1 MIDYNYKN
9 NVKTKLNIDLCKIRS
24 EKFMNF
30 FMVLSLIG
38 GLALF
43 LYGMNVMGSGLEKL
57 AGGRLEQFF
66 ERLTSNPLKSVLLGM
81 TITAVIQ
88 SSSATTVM
96 MVGFVNAG
104 IMKLHQVIGVIMGAN
119 IGTTI
124 TSWLLSLSGVEGD
137 SFFIKML
144 KPTSFSPIL
153 AIIGVC
159 LLTFSKNDKKHD
171 VASILVGFAVLM
183 FGMDMMSGAVG
194 PLKDVPEFVNILT
207 LFSNPILGVLAGAL
221 LTAVIQSS
229 SASVGI
235 LQALSVTG
243 AIKFGAAIPIILGQ
257 NIGTCVT
264 ALVSSIGTSKSA
276 KRVAVVHLYFNVI
289 GTVLFLGAFYG
300 LNAIIGFSFIDD
312 TVGAANIAIVHTI
325 FNFSTTLVLL
335 PFIKQLEKLAYMTI
349 KDNSEPKGGKDN
361 FRLLDERFLQSPSF
375 AIEQCRSVTMDMADI
390 SKKALNQAIGLLG
403 RYDEEKVQL
412 VKDNEA
418 LADMYEDKLGTYL
431 VKLSGSDL
439 SIRDSQSVA
448 ALLHI
453 IGDFERISDHA
464 RNLAENA
471 KEMKDKNIIFSD
483 GARKEL
489 KVITDAVEEVMDL
502 AVCAFKNQSMEQALM
517 VEPLEEVVDRLRTRL
532 KNRHIKRLQQGNC
545 TIELGFI
552 FSDLLTNLER
562 VSDHCSNIAV
572 TLIQAEDESFDTHEY
587 INTMKN
593 SGKAFDSRVEFYLNK
608 YMLPTRES

>member
-1 MIDYNYKN
+1 
-9 NVKTKLNIDLCKIRS
+9 
-24 EKFMNF
+24 MNF

>member
-1 MIDYNYKN
+1 MD
-9 NVKTKLNIDLCKIRS
+9 
-24 EKFMNF
+24 F
-30 FMVLSLIG
+30 FMVLALIG

-57 AGGRLEQFF
+57 AGGRLEQIF
-66 ERLTSNPLKSVLLGM
+66 ERLTSNPIKSVLLGM
-81 TITAVIQ
+81 IVTAVIQ

-137 SFFIKML
+137 SFFIQML

-159 LLTFSKNDKKHD
+159 LLTFSKNDKRRD

-183 FGMDMMSGAVG
+183 FGMDMMSGAVE

-264 ALVSSIGTSKSA
+264 ALLSSIGTSKSA

-289 GTVLFLGAFYG
+289 GTFLFLGAFYG
-300 LNAIIGFSFIDD
+300 LNGLIGFSFIDD

-325 FNFSTTLVLL
+325 FNFSTTFVLL
-335 PFIKQLEKLAYMTI
+335 PFIKQLEKLAYLTI
-349 KDNSEPKGGKDN
+349 RDNSEPKNGQDH
-361 FRLLDERFLQSPSF
+361 FRLLDDRFIQSPTF
-375 AIEQCRSVTMDMADI
+375 AIEQCRSVVMDMADI
-390 SKKALNQAIGLLG
+390 SRKALEQAVELLWS
-403 RYDEEKVQL
+403 YDEEKAQL

-439 SIRDSQSVA
+439 SSRDSQSVA

-453 IGDFERISDHA
+453 IGDFERITDHA
-464 RNLAENA
+464 RNLTDNA
-471 KEMKDKNIIFSD
+471 KEMKSKQIVFSE
-483 GARKEL
+483 GARKEI
-489 KVITDAVEEVMDL
+489 KVITDAVKEVLDL
-502 AVCAFKNQSMEQALM
+502 AVNAFKTQNMEEALS

-608 YMLPTRES
+608 YMLPAKES